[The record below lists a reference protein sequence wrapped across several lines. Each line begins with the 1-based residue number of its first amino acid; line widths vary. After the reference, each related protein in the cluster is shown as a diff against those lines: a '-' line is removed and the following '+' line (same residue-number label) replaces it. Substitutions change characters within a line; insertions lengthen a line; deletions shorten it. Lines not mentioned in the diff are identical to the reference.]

1 VPKRLRAARH
11 VGFFCFLLPRAAT
24 RQELAMRWVTL
35 LSMENVEHTIKMD
48 AVVQVVAQ
56 SGGVRMVQLTNGE
69 KLLISAQE
77 WTTKM
82 HEQIQRSRGI
92 S

>member
-1 VPKRLRAARH
+1 
-11 VGFFCFLLPRAAT
+11 
-24 RQELAMRWVTL
+24 MRWVTL
-35 LSMENVEHTIKMD
+35 FTSDNVEHAINMD
-48 AVVQVVAQ
+48 AVAQVVAQ
-56 SGGVRMVQLTNGE
+56 SDGVRQVQLINGE

-82 HEQIQRSRGI
+82 FEQIQRSRGV

>member
-1 VPKRLRAARH
+1 
-11 VGFFCFLLPRAAT
+11 
-24 RQELAMRWVTL
+24 MRWVTL
-35 LSMENVEHTIKMD
+35 LSTDNVEHTVNME

-56 SGGVRMVQLTNGE
+56 SDGIRQVQLVNGE
-69 KLLISAQE
+69 KMLINAQE